1 MDLTSSVRCLTSHFG
16 TDQRLIQREELSPT
30 HSVLGGERRERIL
43 HSAALFVFPL
53 LCRSS
58 VLSLP
63 RQRAGLF
70 LRLTEQLMCNGDVC
84 SGCPLGMAAIWKQA
98 AGFRQASAHLV
109 YGFAAWIKHPL
120 EMACNDS
127 LLLKP
132 IAKSRFPTPL
142 ALRPAVPPH
151 PHPRKL
157 TSPRSEVHRRGEWVC

>member
-1 MDLTSSVRCLTSHFG
+1 MDLTSSLRCLTSHLG
-16 TDQRLIQREELSPT
+16 TDHRWIPREEQSPT

-53 LCRSS
+53 LFRSS

-63 RQRAGLF
+63 RQREGLF
-70 LRLTEQLMCNGDVC
+70 LCLTEQRMCNGDVC
-84 SGCPLGMAAIWKQA
+84 FRCPLGMAAIWKQA

-109 YGFAAWIKHPL
+109 YGFNGWIKHPL

-132 IAKSRFPTPL
+132 IAKSRFRTPL
-142 ALRPAVPPH
+142 ALWPAVPPH

-157 TSPRSEVHRRGEWVC
+157 TSPRSEVHRWGKWVC